1 MERCSIR
8 RTSRSQQGG
17 GARMQGNVL
26 RAELGGVPC
35 LVYLPPQYA
44 SGQERYP
51 VVYAAD
57 GRMLETGLAEI
68 IELLEPGFAA
78 GSCRPFILVSPL
90 DERRDDDYTP
100 WPAPPLSKNGRPFG
114 GRADACLARLTELI
128 KPAVDR
134 AYRTLSG
141 PADTALAGYSLGGLF
156 AVYAVYRTGVFGLFA
171 GISGSLWYDGFAAY
185 ALEHAPASAA
195 ARVYLSLGKAESR
208 RATPRMK
215 CVEQAAEQVF
225 ASLRRE
231 LKSTAQTVLRR
242 VPGDH
247 FYEIP
252 ERYRLALTW
261 LFGGEIEERK

>member
-1 MERCSIR
+1 M
-8 RTSRSQQGG
+8 RS
-17 GARMQGNVL
+17 
-26 RAELGGVPC
+26 
-35 LVYLPPQYA
+35 
-44 SGQERYP
+44 
-51 VVYAAD
+51 
-57 GRMLETGLAEI
+57 TG
-68 IELLEPGFAA
+68 P
-78 GSCRPFILVSPL
+78 
-90 DERRDDDYTP
+90 
-100 WPAPPLSKNGRPFG
+100 
-114 GRADACLARLTELI
+114 
-128 KPAVDR
+128 
-134 AYRTLSG
+134 
-141 PADTALAGYSLGGLF
+141 
-156 AVYAVYRTGVFGLFA
+156 
-171 GISGSLWYDGFAAY
+171 GFAAY

>member
-1 MERCSIR
+1 
-8 RTSRSQQGG
+8 
-17 GARMQGNVL
+17 MQGNVL

-171 GISGSLWYDGFAAY
+171 GISGSLWY
-185 ALEHAPASAA
+185 
-195 ARVYLSLGKAESR
+195 LSLGKAESR